1 MAQFWDQ
8 RYSGDQF
15 AYGKEPNDFLLA
27 EASRI
32 PRGKVLCLAEG
43 EGRNAVYLASL
54 GHAVTAVDFSQEG
67 VRKTQALAKERGV
80 TVKSVLK
87 DVMEFDLGSGCW
99 QGIVAIF
106 AHFFRSDRRTLA
118 AHIVKALA
126 PRGVLLMESYRPE
139 QIQLD
144 TGGPKDLDLLPTVD
158 ELKQE
163 FRALDLVILRN
174 AEREIHEGRFHD
186 GPSATVQL
194 AGLRSA

>member
-1 MAQFWDQ
+1 MSQFWDQ
-8 RYSGDQF
+8 RYSGTDY
-15 AYGKEPNDFLLA
+15 AYGKEPNDFLVA

-67 VRKTQALAKERGV
+67 VRKTQALAKERGAKV
-80 TVKSVLK
+80 TSVHQ
-87 DVMEFDLGSGCW
+87 DVMEYDLGTACC

-126 PRGVLLMESYRPE
+126 PRGVLIMESYRPE
-139 QIQLD
+139 QIQYD

-174 AEREIHEGRFHD
+174 ADRKIHEGRFHD
-186 GPSATVQL
+186 GLSATVQL
-194 AGLRSA
+194 VGIKHG